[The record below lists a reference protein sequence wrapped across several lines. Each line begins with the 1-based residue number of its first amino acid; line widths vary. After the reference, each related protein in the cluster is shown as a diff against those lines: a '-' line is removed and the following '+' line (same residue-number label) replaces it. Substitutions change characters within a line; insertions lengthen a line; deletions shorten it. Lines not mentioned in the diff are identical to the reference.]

1 MMRPKKSAK
10 DLPPRMLRR
19 FKRMKSGKLW
29 TGYYYN
35 GRDENGK
42 RKELP
47 LGTDLNEAKRKWAE
61 FECKPVPSEVGLMKD
76 VFDRYI
82 RDVLPGKAY
91 RTQKNNLLEFTKL
104 RSVFDTAPIDS
115 ITPQHIAQYRDARRQ
130 KMPDGTHRPAPI
142 SANRE
147 LALLSHVWN
156 MAREWGYT
164 AKENPVT
171 GIRKNKEKPRDY
183 YADDVVWQ
191 AVRRHAGTVLRDA
204 MDLAYFT
211 GQRPADILKFRQSD
225 IVDDALT
232 LKQNKT
238 GKRLR
243 ILLTETNGQRNKL
256 GLLIDRIRSRKV
268 ASVFLLAT
276 DRGNALTRGMLRVR
290 FCEAREIAAREAET
304 QGEKDLAQHIRA
316 FQFRDTRA
324 KAASETDLTHASQ
337 LLGHSDKQ
345 ITQTVYRRVGETVKP
360 M

>member
-1 MMRPKKSAK
+1 MRPKKSAQ

-35 GRDENGK
+35 GRDEDGK
-42 RKELP
+42 RIEIP

-61 FECKPVPSEVGLMKD
+61 FECKPVPSEAGLMKV

-91 RTQKNNLLEFTKL
+91 RTQKNNMLEFAKL
-104 RSVFDTAPIDS
+104 RSVFDTAPINS
-115 ITPQHIAQYRDARRQ
+115 VTPQHIAQYRDARQQR
-130 KMPDGTHRPAPI
+130 MPDGRHRPAPI
-142 SANRE
+142 AANRE

-183 YADDVVWQ
+183 YADDVVWD
-191 AVRRHAGTVLRDA
+191 AVRRHADTVLQDA
-204 MDLAYFT
+204 MELAYLT

-225 IVDDALT
+225 IIDDALT

-243 ILLTETNGQRNKL
+243 ILLTENGQRNKL

-276 DRGNALTRGMLRVR
+276 DHGLALTRGMLRVR
-290 FCEAREIAAREAET
+290 FCEARETAAKEAEAHKD
-304 QGEKDLAQHIRA
+304 KDLAQHIRA

-324 KAASETDLTHASQ
+324 KAASETDLAHASQ

-345 ITQTVYRRVGETVKP
+345 ITQTVYRRVGEIVKP